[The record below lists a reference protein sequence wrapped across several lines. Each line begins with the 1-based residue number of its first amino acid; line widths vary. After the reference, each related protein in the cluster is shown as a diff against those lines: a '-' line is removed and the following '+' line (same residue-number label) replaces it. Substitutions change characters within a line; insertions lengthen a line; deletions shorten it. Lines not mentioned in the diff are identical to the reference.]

1 MKHKLFVLGFLLVAL
16 IGCASLRPDDPIE
29 IYKRTQSYKNISF
42 DEVWSAA
49 LRSIDETGFMVRSA
63 TKRSGLV
70 QAVAKMNPDPQ
81 FMPPLMNIII
91 RDRYGRIEVNFHIE
105 FPGQRDDKGK
115 RRTHA
120 NRFFK
125 ALRKNLK

>member
-1 MKHKLFVLGFLLVAL
+1 MKLKHLGLGFLLLAL
-16 IGCASLRPDDPIE
+16 ISCATLRQDDPID

-49 LRSIDETGFMVRSA
+49 LRSIDEIGFMVRSA
-63 TKRSGLV
+63 TKKSGLV
-70 QAVAKMNPDPQ
+70 QAVAKMNADQ
-81 FMPPLMNIII
+81 KYLPPLMNIVIN
-91 RDRYGRIEVNFHIE
+91 DRYGRIEVNFHIE
-105 FPGQRDDKGK
+105 FPGQRDDSGK
-115 RRTHA
+115 RRTYS